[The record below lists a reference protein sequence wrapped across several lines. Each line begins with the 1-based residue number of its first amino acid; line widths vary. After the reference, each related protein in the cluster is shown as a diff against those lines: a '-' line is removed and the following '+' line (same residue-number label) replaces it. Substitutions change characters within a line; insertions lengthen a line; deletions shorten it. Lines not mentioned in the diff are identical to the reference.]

1 MASIPNIN
9 TMIISISDEYRKVI
23 VSILENNEVEE
34 AEQILESWDSQMSI
48 ISTRISPILKS
59 FSEKK
64 EEKKAPKRP
73 ISAYIYFC
81 KEKRPEVK
89 EANPDMKAT
98 DVTKEL
104 GLMWKEIKDTEE
116 ANQYI
121 ELAKADKERY
131 ISESGGEEKKEKK
144 TRVKKEK
151 NWTEKAYFCIPI
163 FL

>member
-59 FSEKK
+59 FSEK
-64 EEKKAPKRP
+64 EEKKKPKRP

-89 EANPDMKAT
+89 EANPEMKAT
-98 DVTKEL
+98 DITKEL
-104 GLMWKEIKDTEE
+104 G
-116 ANQYI
+116 
-121 ELAKADKERY
+121 
-131 ISESGGEEKKEKK
+131 
-144 TRVKKEK
+144 
-151 NWTEKAYFCIPI
+151 
-163 FL
+163 